1 MGRAHSLRHTGF
13 APVYTV
19 CAFPVYTAQAPG
31 CSAGEVSKAALGC
44 VHFPGLS
51 RSGSGS
57 RALPKGADLVGPG
70 LCALPRSEQHR
81 RPGAWEARSP
91 EVAGASYHLRRPSR
105 WSGWQRA
112 PVSLLASWSL
122 AATLPKDVNRPESQE
137 VLVSNQKPA
146 HSLVGNAFS
155 WAEFA
160 SFLLWLLPSASLP
173 LSGDGPVSSWLAL
186 LCCLLVG

>member
-1 MGRAHSLRHTGF
+1 MWGALTVSVTLGLPPLTPCVLSPSTLLRLQV
-13 APVYTV
+13 ALQRK
-19 CAFPVYTAQAPG
+19 CL
-31 CSAGEVSKAALGC
+31 KRALGC

-70 LCALPRSEQHR
+70 FCALPRS
-81 RPGAWEARSP
+81 GAWEARSP

-112 PVSLLASWSL
+112 PVSLLGSWSL

-155 WAEFA
+155 GADLPLSCSGFC
-160 SFLLWLLPSASLP
+160 LLLPS
-173 LSGDGPVSSWLAL
+173 
-186 LCCLLVG
+186 LCLGMGRSVAG